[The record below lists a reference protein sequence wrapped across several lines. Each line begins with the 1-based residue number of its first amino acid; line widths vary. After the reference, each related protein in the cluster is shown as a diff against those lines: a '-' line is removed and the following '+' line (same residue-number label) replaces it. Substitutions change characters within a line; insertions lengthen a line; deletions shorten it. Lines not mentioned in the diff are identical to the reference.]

1 MTDTDA
7 ATIAALLGELRE
19 VDEETFILLDDID
32 SMINWKAPNAPEGHR
47 HPLDELVL
55 NSVVQG
61 CIQRAIEARGWEYV
75 VSYDREARQ
84 PYGQIGIPISNV
96 RIEYQH
102 RNYADTPAAAIL
114 AAYIEA
120 VRASK

>member
-1 MTDTDA
+1 MTTV
-7 ATIAALLGELRE
+7 ATLLEALRE
-19 VDEETFILLDDID
+19 VDFETWNKIYVRCNFVETSYDTEFGQDFI
-32 SMINWKAPNAPEGHR
+32 
-47 HPLDELVL
+47 
-55 NSVVQG
+55 QG

-120 VRASK
+120 VRESR